1 MLQKQLKLLIEKT
14 PVALLPIERK
24 YAEEQG
30 LLEAGTDVL
39 PAIFQPSV
47 VERCNK
53 ETEEPVAGTDAAFYT
68 QPISYLKEH
77 EEEFVYVEANR
88 LDVVGIDAVAVE
100 FDRLYG
106 GYTALFGFQMQ
117 KKYGDAIKSY
127 LDKNLQQ
134 AAVPYSISF
143 SGQDGLWEMN
153 INVGAMPGFDDTQS
167 FEQVMSAFYEFMF
180 HLLESIEQQ

>member
-1 MLQKQLKLLIEKT
+1 MLKKQLQLLIETT

-30 LLEAGTDVL
+30 LLEESTDVL
-39 PAIFQPSV
+39 TATFQSSV
-47 VERCNK
+47 VERCIK

-88 LDVVGIDAVAVE
+88 FDVVGIDAVALE

-106 GYTALFGFQMQ
+106 SYTALFGFQMQ

-127 LDKNLQQ
+127 LDENLQET
-134 AAVPYSISF
+134 AVPYSISF

-153 INVGAMPGFDDTQS
+153 INVGAIPGFNDTQS
-167 FEQVMSAFYEFMF
+167 FEQVISAFYEFMF
-180 HLLESIEQQ
+180 RLLESVEQ